1 MIRYCVLL
9 LGFWLASLFTIDAQ
23 IRKAPAYPLITH
35 DPYFSVWSFTD
46 DVTASTTRHWTGTE
60 HSLTGFIKV
69 DNKIYRFL
77 GDVERMYD
85 VVLPATEDN
94 DYTVKYTEQKPTD
107 DWNHIQ
113 YDDKNWKEGLAPF
126 GDDKGVV
133 KTFWKSNDLW
143 VRRSFTLTDNKMD
156 DLYLKLNH
164 DDNIIVYLNGV
175 EIYNTVGWVHKFIY
189 IPIRNASS
197 ILKKGK
203 NVLAVHIKNT
213 AGGQHLDFGL
223 VKERKFDVSKDLL
236 VAKQQNVEVKATQT
250 TYDFSCGPVDLN
262 VTFTS
267 PLILTDIDLMARP
280 VSYVTFTAT
289 SKDGKQRDVEIL
301 FNASTNLAVNTPSQ
315 EVIASRYNSSNLSVL
330 KAGTTAQPV
339 LEKKGDDLRI
349 DWGYLHIAMSKN
361 AASKQFIVASGEEAL
376 KVLNKKIKAPEISHR
391 KGKQMVLS
399 TILKLNTTQSASSK
413 VLVAYDDIWSIQFF
427 GQNLRPWWNRNN
439 NSTIEQQLQAAY
451 QDYES
456 VLASCKKLNE
466 TIYGDAL
473 RAGGEEYARLCEIS
487 YRQVMAAHKLVQ
499 SPQGELLWLSKEN
512 YSNGCINTVDLTYPS
527 APLFLVYNPELQKG
541 MMNGIF
547 YYSESGK
554 WKKPFA
560 AHDIGTYPLA
570 NGQVYGED
578 MPVEESGNMV
588 ILAAAIAKVEGNAAY
603 AKKHWETLTTWTNYL
618 VESGFDPANQLCTDD
633 FAGHLARNANLSLK
647 AIMGI
652 ASYAMLAKMQGMQ
665 DVYEKYHNIALK
677 MVPEWIRLADDGDH
691 YTLAFEKKGTWSQKY
706 NLVWDR
712 VLGFN
717 IFPKEVAQKEIKYYL
732 RQQQQ
737 YGLPLDSRKTYT
749 KSDWILWTAC
759 LTGNDEDFR
768 ALMLPVY
775 KYALE
780 TPTRVPLSDWYETTN
795 GQKVGFQARSVIGG
809 HWMKVLDAKLKK

>member
-113 YDDKNWKEGLAPF
+113 YDDKNWKEGLAPL

-133 KTFWKSNDLW
+133 KTFWKSNDLL
-143 VRRSFTLTDNKMD
+143 VRRSVTLTDNNMD
-156 DLYLKLNH
+156 DLYLMLNH
-164 DDNIIVYLNGV
+164 DDDIIVYLNGV
-175 EIYNTVGWVHKFIY
+175 EVYNAVGWVHKFIY

-349 DWGYLHIAMSKN
+349 DWGYLHIATSKN

-768 ALMLPVY
+768 ALM
-775 KYALE
+775 
-780 TPTRVPLSDWYETTN
+780 
-795 GQKVGFQARSVIGG
+795 
-809 HWMKVLDAKLKK
+809 

>member
-349 DWGYLHIAMSKN
+349 DWGYLHIATSKN

-588 ILAAAIAKVEGNAAY
+588 ILAAAIAKVEGNAA
-603 AKKHWETLTTWTNYL
+603 L
-618 VESGFDPANQLCTDD
+618 
-633 FAGHLARNANLSLK
+633 
-647 AIMGI
+647 
-652 ASYAMLAKMQGMQ
+652 
-665 DVYEKYHNIALK
+665 
-677 MVPEWIRLADDGDH
+677 
-691 YTLAFEKKGTWSQKY
+691 
-706 NLVWDR
+706 
-712 VLGFN
+712 
-717 IFPKEVAQKEIKYYL
+717 
-732 RQQQQ
+732 
-737 YGLPLDSRKTYT
+737 
-749 KSDWILWTAC
+749 
-759 LTGNDEDFR
+759 
-768 ALMLPVY
+768 
-775 KYALE
+775 
-780 TPTRVPLSDWYETTN
+780 
-795 GQKVGFQARSVIGG
+795 
-809 HWMKVLDAKLKK
+809 LKKIGKT